1 MNNLDLAPDPQH
13 LTNSKKVAW
22 RKSSSLECLLLALPN
37 MASLYL
43 YLNICVGSKS
53 AYILMLNYVKE
64 KKNNVSSTDE
74 EYDIMRNVYL
84 IFL

>member
-22 RKSSSLECLLLALPN
+22 RKSSSLECLLAFPN
-37 MASLYL
+37 MASLNL
-43 YLNICVGSKS
+43 YLNSCVVSKS
-53 AYILMLNYVKE
+53 AYILTLNYVKE

-74 EYDIMRNVYL
+74 E
-84 IFL
+84 